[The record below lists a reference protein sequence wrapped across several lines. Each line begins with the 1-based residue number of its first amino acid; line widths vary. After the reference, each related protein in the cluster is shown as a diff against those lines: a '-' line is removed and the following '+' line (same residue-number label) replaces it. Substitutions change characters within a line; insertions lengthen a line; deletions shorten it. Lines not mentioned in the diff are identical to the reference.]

1 MTFEMKPHH
10 SVLPGK
16 LDQLDEDVT
25 IEKVKENRFKSGR
38 QSMRVNNVEFQF
50 DDVKSLDS
58 EEELCDLVD
67 EKNGHDRHFFC

>member
-38 QSMRVNNVEFQF
+38 QSMRLNNVEF
-50 DDVKSLDS
+50 
-58 EEELCDLVD
+58 
-67 EKNGHDRHFFC
+67 